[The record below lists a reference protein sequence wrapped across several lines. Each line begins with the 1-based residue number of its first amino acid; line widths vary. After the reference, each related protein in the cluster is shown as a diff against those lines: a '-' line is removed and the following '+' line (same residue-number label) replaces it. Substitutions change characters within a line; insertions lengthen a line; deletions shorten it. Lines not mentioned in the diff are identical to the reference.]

1 MVMSK
6 QTQMGFF
13 PSSTSTKNQVLILEG
28 FNQLNQTEEPAIMEL
43 DNEIN
48 IQEPPLTC
56 KNCIQNNGKL
66 LRYYSIELLKI
77 LAIIEKI
84 SLCNKQGR
92 YFDNK

>member
-1 MVMSK
+1 MSK

-13 PSSTSTKNQVLILEG
+13 PSSTSTKNQVLMLEG

-43 DNEIN
+43 DNKIN
-48 IQEPPLTC
+48 IQEPLTC

-66 LRYYSIELLKI
+66 LRYYSIEPPKI

>member
-13 PSSTSTKNQVLILEG
+13 PSSTSTKNQVLMLEG

-48 IQEPPLTC
+48 IQELPLTC
-56 KNCIQNNGKL
+56 KNCIKNNGKL
-66 LRYYSIELLKI
+66 LRYYSIEPSKI

>member
-1 MVMSK
+1 MSK

-13 PSSTSTKNQVLILEG
+13 PSSTSTKNQVLILER

-84 SLCNKQGR
+84 FLCNKQGR